1 MPRPTD
7 SPDRYSDMDTRFHST
22 DVRHYDP
29 ATDDR
34 PSVRL
39 LPLAAMFTALG
50 VLFPQLFHMLGLGST
65 FLPMFL
71 PVLAAGM
78 LLPLRL
84 SLIVGILTPLA
95 SWMLTGMPPL
105 SPPILPLL
113 VIELAAV
120 ALVSGTLRQG
130 LRWPVMAVVM
140 VAMAADRLLL
150 LLIIEGVS
158 AVAGVRHP
166 LLGPAAV
173 LAGLPGVLLAVFVL
187 PPAVRLIESRFPRLT
202 LVRAQGNISGRRET

>member
-1 MPRPTD
+1 MRQTR
-7 SPDRYSDMDTRFHST
+7 SFNDRYSDTDTRYDTT
-22 DVRHYDP
+22 DIDRYDP

-34 PSVRL
+34 ASVRL
-39 LPLAAMFTALG
+39 LPMAAMFTALG

-105 SPPILPLL
+105 SPPILPLMI
-113 VIELAAV
+113 VELTTVAV
-120 ALVSGTLRQG
+120 VTGSLRQG
-130 LRWPVMAVVM
+130 LRWPAIPVVT

-158 AVAGVRHP
+158 AVAGIRHP

-173 LAGLPGVLLAVFVL
+173 LAGLPGVLLAVFVI
-187 PPAVRLIESRFPRLT
+187 PPTVKLIESRFPRLAP
-202 LVRAQGNISGRRET
+202 VRTMTRTSTRRPD

>member
-1 MPRPTD
+1 
-7 SPDRYSDMDTRFHST
+7 MDTRYHSA

-29 ATDDR
+29 ITDDR
-34 PSVRL
+34 ASVRL

-71 PVLAAGM
+71 PVLAAAM
-78 LLPLRL
+78 LLPQRL
-84 SLIVGILTPLA
+84 ALIVGILTPLA

-105 SPPILPLL
+105 SPPILPLM
-113 VIELAAV
+113 VIELTAV
-120 ALVSGTLRQG
+120 ALVAGTLRRG
-130 LRWPVMAVVM
+130 LRWPAIVVVS

-158 AVAGVRHP
+158 AVAGIRHP

-173 LAGLPGVLLAVFVL
+173 LAGLPGVAMAIIVL
-187 PPAVRLIESRFPRLT
+187 PPTVALIESRFPRLAAA
-202 LVRAQGNISGRRET
+202 RAERSIARRRED